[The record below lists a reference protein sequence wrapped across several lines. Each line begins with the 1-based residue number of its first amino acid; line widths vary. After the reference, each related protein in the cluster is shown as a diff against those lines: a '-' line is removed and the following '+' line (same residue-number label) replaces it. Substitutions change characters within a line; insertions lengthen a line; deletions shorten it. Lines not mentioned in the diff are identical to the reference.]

1 MKLAMNSLSAL
12 IIKLQGDG
20 DLDGVKKLIA
30 EKGLIHAELQKDL
43 DKLKAKNIPV
53 DLVFEQGIHTL
64 ELESNTNMPVTPNN
78 ILPVQMPTETK

>member
-1 MKLAMNSLSAL
+1 MNSLSAL